1 MKKEIV
7 ISVPTDYSA
16 VKLKDYLEFR
26 NAIEAYK
33 DEPEAVEALAFSL
46 LCGVAVEHLYQ
57 IDSVT
62 IGKMRADLASFLQN
76 SNYELQKFITIDG
89 KEYGFEPNLSQMS
102 YGAYL
107 DCTKYDTITID
118 KNWAKIMNILYRP
131 VRKKVGNS
139 YEIEPY
145 NPNEEW
151 DKFLDVTMDV
161 HFGALF
167 FFFDL
172 SRTLLSSTLKSMRDQ
187 MEIFPQLNSILER
200 NGNHIL
206 QSTNWQKEILESSIR
221 L

>member
-1 MKKEIV
+1 
-7 ISVPTDYSA
+7 VPVDY
-16 VKLKDYLEFR
+16 
-26 NAIEAYK
+26 
-33 DEPEAVEALAFSL
+33 
-46 LCGVAVEHLYQ
+46 LYQ

-76 SNYELQKFITIDG
+76 SDYKLQKFITIDG

-131 VRKKVGNS
+131 VRKKVGEA

-151 DKFLDVTMDV
+151 EKFLSVTMDV

-167 FFFDL
+167 FFIDL
-172 SRTLLSSTLKSMRDQ
+172 SKTLLNSTLKSMKGQ
-187 MEIFPQLNSILER
+187 TETFHQLNSILEK
-200 NGNHIL
+200 NGNRTL

-221 L
+221 

>member
-7 ISVPTDYSA
+7 ISVPKDYSA

-26 NAIEAYK
+26 NATEAYK
-33 DEPEAVEALAFSL
+33 DEPEAVEALAFNL
-46 LCGVAVEHLYQ
+46 LCGVPVDYLYQ

-62 IGKMRADLASFLQN
+62 IGKMRDDLASFLQN
-76 SNYELQKFITIDG
+76 SDYKLQKFITIDG

-151 DKFLDVTMDV
+151 EKFLSVTMDV

-167 FFFDL
+167 FFIDL
-172 SRTLLSSTLKSMRDQ
+172 SKTLLSSTLKSTKGQTEM
-187 MEIFPQLNSILER
+187 FHQLNSILEK
-200 NGNHIL
+200 NGNRTL
-206 QSTNWQKEILESSIR
+206 QSTNWQKETLESSIR
-221 L
+221 